1 MVEKMEKVL
10 EEAQEERL
18 KMVEA
23 NSQEKDQWEELIK
36 ENEEVERLN
45 AMGKEKVNELKN
57 QGKRLQQEHKEM
69 INKLAQLTEKL

>member
-1 MVEKMEKVL
+1 MEKVL
-10 EEAQEERL
+10 EEAEEERL

-57 QGKRLQQEHKEM
+57 
-69 INKLAQLTEKL
+69 